1 MNVSATV
8 QLLFLLGVANGA
20 PVLAKWL
27 IGNRFDWPIDGS
39 ARLSDGR
46 SLFGPSKTY
55 RGVATSLL
63 ATMAAAELTGLSWEN
78 GALIAAL
85 AMSGDLFSSF
95 IKRRRGAAPS
105 DQMLGLDQIPE
116 AILPA
121 VFAAWAMGLSFLD
134 VVAVVALFFAAGLVG
149 SRLLFALKIKDRP
162 Y

>member
-1 MNVSATV
+1 MNLIAIGQV
-8 QLLFLLGVANGA
+8 LFLLGVANGA

-27 IGNRFDWPIDGS
+27 IGGRFDWPIDGS

-46 SLFGPSKTY
+46 ALFGSSKTY

-63 ATMAAAELTGLSWEN
+63 ATMAAAELARLSWAF
-78 GALIAAL
+78 GAIVAAL
-85 AMSGDLFSSF
+85 SMAGDLLSSF
-95 IKRRRGAAPS
+95 AKRRCGAAPS
-105 DQMLGLDQIPE
+105 DQMLGVDQIPE

-121 VFAAWAMGLSFLD
+121 LFAAWAMGLSILD
-134 VVAVVALFFAAGLVG
+134 VLVVVVLFFIAELVG